1 MRQSA
6 SASSS
11 SGGGE
16 SHDVC
21 EARARA
27 YDDHYRTA
35 GWRARPW
42 TLQDARDELS
52 CAIESPT
59 GRHINGNEIMM
70 ALRRIGAPHVRGKT
84 ILDYCC
90 GTGVASIYLTLLGAK
105 VHAFDASPVA
115 IEIASASAKLTG
127 VDHLI
132 DFHVADA
139 RDLPFDD
146 AMFDAAFCQSALH
159 IVADYREC
167 SGEAARVLKPG
178 GNIVFCEEALDGNPL
193 LEPIRRLRRR
203 RNAACGGHPLSR
215 RQIEAFG
222 RPFTEMRVYP
232 FNLLGQVK
240 NFWSRHLIENGSL
253 NAMSRR
259 FLWTLMRIDRALL
272 AAAPKLGRVCGK
284 AVIEYIR

>member
-1 MRQSA
+1 M
-6 SASSS
+6 
-11 SGGGE
+11 SGSTLTSPAAE
-16 SHDVC
+16 PRVVC

-27 YDDHYRTA
+27 YDHHYRTA

-42 TLQDARDELS
+42 TLEEARDELS

-90 GTGVASIYLTLLGAK
+90 GTGVASIYLTLLGAT

-115 IEIASASAKLTG
+115 IEIAAASAALTG

-139 RDLPFDD
+139 RDLPFADET
-146 AMFDAAFCQSALH
+146 FDAAFCQSALH
-159 IVADYREC
+159 IVSDYPQC
-167 SGEAARVLKPG
+167 AAEAARVLKPG
-178 GNIVFCEEALDGNPL
+178 ANIVFCEEALDGNPL
-193 LEPIRRLRRR
+193 LEPVRWLKRHRH
-203 RNAACGGHPLSR
+203 ADCGGHPLSR
-215 RQIEAFG
+215 KRIESFG
-222 RPFTEMRVYP
+222 HPFTEMRVYP

-240 NFWSRHLIENGSL
+240 NLWSHHLIETGQL
-253 NAMSRR
+253 DTVSRR

-272 AAAPKLGRVCGK
+272 TAAPRLGRVCGK

>member
-1 MRQSA
+1 MRESTSTSPA
-6 SASSS
+6 
-11 SGGGE
+11 GE
-16 SHDVC
+16 SQDIC
-21 EARARA
+21 ETRARA
-27 YDDHYRTA
+27 YDYHYRTA

-42 TLQDARDELS
+42 TLEEARDELS
-52 CAIESPT
+52 CAIESPA

-90 GTGVASIYLTLLGAK
+90 GTGIASIYLTLLGAR
-105 VHAFDASPVA
+105 VHAFDASEVA
-115 IEIASASAKLTG
+115 IDIAATSAKLTG

-139 RDLPFDD
+139 RNLPFDT

-159 IVADYREC
+159 IVADYPQ
-167 SGEAARVLKPG
+167 SAAEAARVLKPG
-178 GNIVFCEEALDGNPL
+178 GNIVFCEEALDANPL
-193 LEPIRRLRRR
+193 LEPVRRLKRRR
-203 RNAACGGHPLSR
+203 HAACGGRPLSR
-215 RQIEAFG
+215 EQIEAFG
-222 RPFTEMRVYP
+222 RPFTEMRIYP

-240 NFWSRHLIENGSL
+240 NVWNRHLIENGKL
-253 NAMSRR
+253 DAVSRQ

-272 AAAPKLGRVCGK
+272 TAAPRLGRMCGK